1 MAEEREVDVEVHIK
15 RAYVP
20 ATPDDGYRV
29 LIDRLWPRGVTKEAA
44 RLDLWLKEI
53 APSTELRKW
62 YHGGEGDW
70 DGFVARYRQ
79 ELGGNPGAVARLRQI
94 VASHPVVTLV
104 YGSKDE
110 ERNGAAVLR
119 ELLEAR

>member
-1 MAEEREVDVEVHIK
+1 MQVNIK
-15 RAYVP
+15 RAYAP
-20 ATPDDGYRV
+20 ASPGDGYRI

-70 DGFVARYRQ
+70 ESFVARYRQ
-79 ELGGNPGAVARLRQI
+79 ELERNPDAVARLRAI
-94 VASHPVVTLV
+94 AAEHPVVTLV

-110 ERNGAAVLR
+110 ERNGAVVLK
-119 ELLEAR
+119 ELLKG

>member
-1 MAEEREVDVEVHIK
+1 MHVKTK
-15 RAYVP
+15 RAYAP
-20 ATPDDGYRV
+20 ASPEDGYRV
-29 LIDRLWPRGVTKEAA
+29 LIDRLWPRGVSKEAA

-70 DGFVARYRQ
+70 EGFVARYHH
-79 ELGGNPGAVARLRQI
+79 ELERNPGAVARLRA
-94 VASHPVVTLV
+94 VATEHPVVTLV

-110 ERNGAAVLR
+110 ERNGAQVLK
-119 ELLEAR
+119 AYVAAP